1 MARLR
6 GMPSP
11 NASIPSL
18 SALPIPI
25 PIRAVRAAED
35 EDGDMPPSWRDLPPR
50 LRRADPASLEWL
62 FWSFFLCMAVAA
74 LPLVGI
80 RWTTP
85 EGAQLGEA
93 LDDILWL
100 ALPVLLPLPCLF
112 AGCVGALVLN
122 AASRTAASLAGF
134 GLGIAIGLAAVHAVL
149 A

>member
-1 MARLR
+1 
-6 GMPSP
+6 MPPDASTP
-11 NASIPSL
+11 SLFALSIPT
-18 SALPIPI
+18 
-25 PIRAVRAAED
+25 PIRAVREA
-35 EDGDMPPSWRDLPPR
+35 EDGDDDAPPPWPDLPPK
-50 LRRADPASLEWL
+50 LRRSDPASLEWL
-62 FWSFFLCMAVAA
+62 FWGFFLCMAVAA

-93 LDDILWL
+93 LDDVLWL

-122 AASRTAASLAGF
+122 TASRTAASLAGF
-134 GLGIAIGLAAVHAVL
+134 GLGIAIGLAAVHAWL